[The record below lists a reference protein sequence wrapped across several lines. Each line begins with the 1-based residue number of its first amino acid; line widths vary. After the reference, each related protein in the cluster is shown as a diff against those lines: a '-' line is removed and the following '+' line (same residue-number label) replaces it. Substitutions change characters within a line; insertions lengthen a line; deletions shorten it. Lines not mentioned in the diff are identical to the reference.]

1 MANFDSSPL
10 VDSETSESSSSSRRL
25 YCGYWGAE
33 EMDDY
38 FKNIQSSHQIPV
50 FPLNGE
56 DFESPMNVLVP
67 PRMESLFLDHRE
79 GLGVTSPLPHALLV
93 RDWPVA
99 GALEYQSW
107 WLNYFSEEEVEEA
120 AKKRKADVDGRV
132 PNQLEE
138 HAELCSFAPVAQS
151 FRFRECDLGDSFE
164 RGRYH

>member
-1 MANFDSSPL
+1 MAHLENSLL
-10 VDSETSESSSSSRRL
+10 VDSEASESSSSSRRL

-38 FKNIQSSHQIPV
+38 FKNVQASSQIPV
-50 FPLNGE
+50 FPLNGG

-99 GALEYQSW
+99 SGPLSI
-107 WLNYFSEEEVEEA
+107 N
-120 AKKRKADVDGRV
+120 
-132 PNQLEE
+132 
-138 HAELCSFAPVAQS
+138 
-151 FRFRECDLGDSFE
+151 
-164 RGRYH
+164 RGG

>member
-1 MANFDSSPL
+1 MAHLENSPL
-10 VDSETSESSSSSRRL
+10 VDSEASESSSSSRRL

-38 FKNIQSSHQIPV
+38 FKNVPGFFPNFCFSSKWRRFRV
-50 FPLNGE
+50 ANECSCFLLVW
-56 DFESPMNVLVP
+56 SP
-67 PRMESLFLDHRE
+67 LFLDHRE
-79 GLGVTSPLPHALLV
+79 GLGGTSPLPHALLV

-107 WLNYFSEEEVEEA
+107 WLDYFSEEEVEEA

-138 HAELCSFAPVAQS
+138 HAELYSFAPVARA
-151 FRFRECDLGDSFE
+151 FRFRECDLG
-164 RGRYH
+164 G